1 MLDLRNLVVAL
12 QARYIPEMD
21 QVPSSNY
28 SDASQTEQAE
38 DNQDTDAANGPRFL
52 RPINLS
58 SGKAVLS
65 LQDMIDTT
73 IALKSNPQLEV
84 IHPSTQWP
92 HALFTTQSISSTS
105 TSTSTSTPSS
115 SLSSSSTPIPL
126 IPTTH
131 EDKNA
136 LHVAQAISGLQR
148 EVLLLRNDLNFELWL
163 SRENAKRIGQLYLDR
178 ILVKAAEVERQGLVS
193 KNTAAKNYC
202 THFLLFVHFF
212 STTNSA
218 NIAPK

>member
-12 QARYIPEMD
+12 QARYIPETD
-21 QVPSSNY
+21 QVLSSNY
-28 SDASQTEQAE
+28 SDASETEQAE
-38 DNQDTDAANGPRFL
+38 QDTDVANGPRFL

-73 IALKSNPQLEV
+73 IALKSNLDLEV
-84 IHPSTQWP
+84 IQPSSQWP
-92 HALFTTQSISSTS
+92 HALFTSQSIS
-105 TSTSTSTPSS
+105 STSTSTPSS
-115 SLSSSSTPIPL
+115 SLSSSSTPIPF
-126 IPTTH
+126 IPTAH

-193 KNTAAKNYC
+193 RNIAAEKYC
-202 THFLLFVHFF
+202 THFLLFIHFS